1 MHESTVTHEFL
12 LVSFD
17 FFLLQVANF
26 DLDNEAGHEFASDV
40 LSTAEAFELATLDHN
55 SHL

>member
-17 FFLLQVANF
+17 LFLLQVANF

-40 LSTAEAFELATLDHN
+40 LSTAEAFELATLDHDA
-55 SHL
+55 HL